1 MRFIKGIFAIFAYG
15 TAAFFLL
22 LAIAVLFDS
31 DSDLASNFFVCL
43 ICLGITAGSA
53 KLGQWLMKNPSLSG
67 EGNQQVK
74 SEQQTGTKD
83 LQSTLDL
90 QSIFYKLVEKNQGSI
105 TVMQLAIAAGIS
117 GEDSKAYLEQQ
128 AKQFEANFEVSET
141 GTVVYTFPL

>member
-1 MRFIKGIFAIFAYG
+1 MRFIKGIFGIFAYG

-22 LAIAVLFDS
+22 SAIVVLFDS

-83 LQSTLDL
+83 LQST
-90 QSIFYKLVEKNQGSI
+90 FYKLVEKNQGSI
-105 TVMQLAIAAGIS
+105 TVMQFAIAAGIS

-128 AKQFEANFEVSET
+128 AKQFEAHFDVSET
-141 GTVVYTFPL
+141 GTVVYKFPL

>member
-1 MRFIKGIFAIFAYG
+1 MRFIKGIFGIFAYG

-22 LAIAVLFDS
+22 SAIVVLFDS

-53 KLGQWLMKNPSLSG
+53 KLGQWLMKKPPLSG

-83 LQSTLDL
+83 LQST
-90 QSIFYKLVEKNQGSI
+90 FYKLVEKNQGSI
-105 TVMQLAIAAGIS
+105 TVMQFAIAAGIS

-128 AKQFEANFEVSET
+128 AKQFEAHFDVSET
-141 GTVVYTFPL
+141 GTVVYKFPL

>member
-74 SEQQTGTKD
+74 SEQQTGTTD
-83 LQSTLDL
+83 LQST
-90 QSIFYKLVEKNQGSI
+90 FYKLVEKNQGSI